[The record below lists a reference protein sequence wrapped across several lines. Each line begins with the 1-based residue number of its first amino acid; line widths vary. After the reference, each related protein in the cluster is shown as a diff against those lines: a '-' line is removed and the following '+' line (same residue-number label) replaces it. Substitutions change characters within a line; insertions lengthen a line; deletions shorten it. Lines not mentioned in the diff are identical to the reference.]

1 MVAETVI
8 RLLSVPGCTV
18 PDVTDDDTQVR
29 ARAFI
34 RDLIRL
40 TMTNPSDRD
49 KQRLPGPSDLA
60 DPCDVCLARKI
71 AASCGI
77 SDPSGRDRNFSLKAW
92 NGTAVHQ
99 KIEHDLPVVYKHAE
113 QEITVEIAEIKG
125 LGLIKGHVDLYV
137 PAHRVMTDWKTT
149 DLRKLKTY
157 QHTGVPSSH
166 FGQTMLYMLGLRKSG
181 REVDTAT
188 LCYIPRDSNKESD
201 IWVASCS
208 FREDV
213 AVGLLERA
221 GRLTTM
227 VRSGEAGSLVPEDGC
242 FPCTVQPHLRY

>member
-1 MVAETVI
+1 
-8 RLLSVPGCTV
+8 
-18 PDVTDDDTQVR
+18 VTDDETQVR
-29 ARAFI
+29 SRAFV
-34 RDLIRL
+34 RDLLHL

-77 SDPSGRDRNFSLKAW
+77 SDPTARERNFSLKAW

-99 KIEHDLPVVYKHAE
+99 KIEHDLPHVYPHAE
-113 QEITVEIAEIKG
+113 QELTVEIEEVEG
-125 LGLIKGHVDLYV
+125 LGLIKGHVDLYL
-137 PAHRVMTDWKTT
+137 PAYRTMTDWKTT
-149 DLRKLKTY
+149 DLRKLKMY
-157 QHTGVPSSH
+157 QLSGVPSSH
-166 FGQTMLYMLGLRKSG
+166 FGQTMLYMLGLKRSG

-188 LCYIPRDSNKESD
+188 LAYIPRDSNKISD

-221 GRLTTM
+221 RRLTAV
-227 VRSGEAGSLVPEDGC
+227 VRSGEAGSLVPEAGC
-242 FPCTVQPHLRY
+242 FPCTVQPNLR

>member
-1 MVAETVI
+1 LAETVI
-8 RLLSVPGCTV
+8 RVLSVPGGTV
-18 PDVTDDDTQVR
+18 PGVTDDDTQVR
-29 ARAFI
+29 ARTFI

-60 DPCDVCLARKI
+60 DPCDVCLSRKI
-71 AASCGI
+71 ALSCGM
-77 SDPSGRDRNFSLKAW
+77 SDPFSRERSFSLKAW
-92 NGTAVHQ
+92 TGTAVHQ
-99 KIEHDLPVVYKHAE
+99 KLEHDLPMVYKHVE
-113 QEITVEIAEIKG
+113 QELTVEIEEIEG

-137 PAHRVMTDWKTT
+137 PAYRVMTDWKTT
-149 DLRKLKTY
+149 DLRRLKTY
-157 QHTGVPSSH
+157 QTSGVPSSH
-166 FGQTMLYMLGLRKSG
+166 FGQTMLYMLGLRRSG

-208 FREDV
+208 FRADV

-221 GRLTTM
+221 RRLTAM
-227 VRSGEAGSLVPEDGC
+227 VRSGEVASLVPEAGC
-242 FPCTVQPHLRY
+242 FPCTVQPNLRY

>member
-1 MVAETVI
+1 M
-8 RLLSVPGCTV
+8 
-18 PDVTDDDTQVR
+18 TDDDTQVR

-71 AASCGI
+71 ALACGI
-77 SDPSGRDRNFSLKAW
+77 STPEDHKRNFSLKAW
-92 NGTAVHQ
+92 TGTATHQ
-99 KIEHDLPVVYKHAE
+99 KIEHDLPRVYPHAE
-113 QEITVEIAEIKG
+113 QEITVEIEDVEG
-125 LGLIKGHVDLYV
+125 LGMVKGHVDLYV
-137 PAHRVMTDWKTT
+137 PQHRTMCDWKTT

-157 QHTGVPSSH
+157 QMNGVPASH
-166 FGQTMLYMLGLRKSG
+166 FGQTMLYMLGLRRSG

-221 GRLTTM
+221 RRLTAT
-227 VRSGEAGSLVPEDGC
+227 VRAGELGTLVPEEGC
-242 FPCTVQPHLRY
+242 FPCTVQPNLR